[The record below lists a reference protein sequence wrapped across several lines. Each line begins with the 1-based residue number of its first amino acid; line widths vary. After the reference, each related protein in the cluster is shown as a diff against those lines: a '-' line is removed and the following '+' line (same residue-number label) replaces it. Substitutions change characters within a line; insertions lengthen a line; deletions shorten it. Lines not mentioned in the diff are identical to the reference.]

1 MRKLWSIGVVVLL
14 VIAILLAGCAPEAAP
29 TTAPY
34 KIGMIAHLSGYA
46 SAMRYS
52 RDGFLY
58 SVEKVNEDGGI
69 NGHSVEP
76 IVYDDASDTT
86 TTVLVGKKL
95 IDEDK
100 VLAVIVAGLEAPASA
115 MKPICEQAGVTML
128 SQGAPLDVL
137 RAPANWSFTQVSYEA
152 WTIAQFCGFCKK
164 RGLTKAAI
172 LYSDDE
178 LGLAY
183 ATYLPF
189 AAPKEGIELVDMEK
203 FGSVDVDMIP
213 QLTKAKR
220 ANPDVLM
227 ISSVTA
233 AGVIACG
240 QAKDLKIDV
249 PTYVITPLLEPD
261 FLRAMPEALEGV
273 YAYGNKG
280 DIWWALPEDNPLRK
294 NAESFEANF
303 TKKYGRESSLMDRFG
318 YDEGLIIFEA
328 LRHANIADLA
338 NLNEA
343 RAKLRD
349 GMEEVDFAGVQ
360 NVYKYTPQNH
370 AGLVSPDAI
379 ETIKNSQRTFVEW
392 IYCENYVHYPEGWE
406 LLVGS

>member
-69 NGHSVEP
+69 NGHPVEP

-172 LYSDDE
+172 LYS
-178 LGLAY
+178 
-183 ATYLPF
+183 
-189 AAPKEGIELVDMEK
+189 
-203 FGSVDVDMIP
+203 
-213 QLTKAKR
+213 
-220 ANPDVLM
+220 
-227 ISSVTA
+227 
-233 AGVIACG
+233 
-240 QAKDLKIDV
+240 
-249 PTYVITPLLEPD
+249 
-261 FLRAMPEALEGV
+261 
-273 YAYGNKG
+273 
-280 DIWWALPEDNPLRK
+280 
-294 NAESFEANF
+294 ESFP
-303 TKKYGRESSLMDRFG
+303 TK
-318 YDEGLIIFEA
+318 
-328 LRHANIADLA
+328 
-338 NLNEA
+338 
-343 RAKLRD
+343 
-349 GMEEVDFAGVQ
+349 
-360 NVYKYTPQNH
+360 
-370 AGLVSPDAI
+370 
-379 ETIKNSQRTFVEW
+379 
-392 IYCENYVHYPEGWE
+392 
-406 LLVGS
+406 